1 MFEPSLLWRSLHRRR
16 VVTALLVA
24 LMTLALVTRAIAAPV
39 LHLHDALEPTAPAAI
54 VAQSEAEHVDCAH
67 DMDGPAADQQAA
79 PVATHSHGTDSPM
92 TSHGKACDS
101 NGACCGPLALSDA
114 SVQVFASLPVPEP
127 AALLLS
133 AGVRPASP
141 DRPPSPPLA

>member
-1 MFEPSLLWRSLHRRR
+1 MFQPLLFWRSLRRR
-16 VVTALLVA
+16 RAISALVIA

-39 LHLHDALEPTAPAAI
+39 IHLHDALEPTAPAMT
-54 VAQSEAEHVDCAH
+54 VAQPEADPADRAH
-67 DMDGPAADQQAA
+67 DMNGAVADQQAA
-79 PVATHSHGTDSPM
+79 PVVTHSHGADSPM

-101 NGACCGPLALSDA
+101 NGACCGPLALNDA

-127 AALLLS
+127 VALLLS

-141 DRPPSPPLA
+141 DRPPSPLLA